1 MTERT
6 IIVRAKLVAVGLA
19 LVAVLVGAEYVRAE
33 VYQPATD
40 RTTIESA
47 SPAGLGAAELDPIF
61 AQKLVE
67 RVRGPYERSHRLI
80 AQARLI

>member
-6 IIVRAKLVAVGLA
+6 TIMRAKLVAVGLA
-19 LVAVLVGAEYVRAE
+19 LAAVLVGAEYVRAE
-33 VYQPATD
+33 VHQPGTD
-40 RTTIESA
+40 GTIVESA

>member
-1 MTERT
+1 M
-6 IIVRAKLVAVGLA
+6 RAKLVAVGLA
-19 LVAVLVGAEYVRAE
+19 LVAVLIGAEYVRAE
-33 VYQPATD
+33 VYQPGTD
-40 RTTIESA
+40 GTIAEFA

-67 RVRGPYERSHRLI
+67 RVRGPYERSHRLM